1 MTTSDTS
8 APADAG
14 QPQVRPF
21 HVDRGKLEG
30 RVALVTGGTRGIG
43 AAISRSL
50 ANQGAAVAV
59 GYSSNDAAAQAF
71 AEDFRAKHMDD
82 GVKLT
87 VHKGNIGEGDDCRR
101 VVADV
106 IEQHGRL
113 DILICNAGITIDRL
127 VAKMTD
133 DDWNKVISV
142 NLSSAFYLSQAALS
156 HMVEHGTGRIVFV
169 SSLIGEIGA
178 LGQANYASSKSGLFG
193 LTRTLAR
200 EAEFQLAK
208 AGKFEDNPIG
218 ITVNCVTPGYVHT
231 EMAESI
237 PEKVMDRIKS
247 GIPVGRFAEPDE
259 IARVVH
265 FIAADA
271 SGYITG
277 QVWGINGGSH
287 M

>member
-1 MTTSDTS
+1 MTTSDATD
-8 APADAG
+8 APEQTAA
-14 QPQVRPF
+14 PF
-21 HVDRGKLEG
+21 HADRGKLAG
-30 RVALVTGGTRGIG
+30 RVAFVTGGTRGIG

-50 ANQGAAVAV
+50 AGQGAALAV
-59 GYSSNDAAAQAF
+59 GYSSNDEAAHSF
-71 AEDFRAKHMDD
+71 ADDFRAKHLDE
-82 GVKLT
+82 GGALT
-87 VHKGNIGEGDDCRR
+87 VHKGNIGEGEDCRR
-101 VVADV
+101 VVSEV

-113 DILICNAGITIDRL
+113 DILICNAGITRDKL
-127 VAKMTD
+127 VTKMTD

-142 NLSSAFYLSQAALS
+142 NLSGGFYLAQAALS
-156 HMVEHGTGRIVFV
+156 HMIERGTGRIVFV

-200 EAEFQLAK
+200 EAEFQLQK
-208 AGKFEDNPIG
+208 TGKFEDNPMG

-231 EMAESI
+231 EMSETI
-237 PEKVMDRIKS
+237 PEKVIDRIKS
-247 GIPVGRFAEPDE
+247 SIPVGRFAEPDE

>member
-1 MTTSDTS
+1 MTTSETTALPDEG
-8 APADAG
+8 AA
-14 QPQVRPF
+14 PF
-21 HVDRGKLEG
+21 HADRGKLAG
-30 RVALVTGGTRGIG
+30 RVAFVTGGTRGIG

-50 ANQGAAVAV
+50 AGQGAALAV
-59 GYSSNDAAAQAF
+59 GYSSNDEAAHAF
-71 AEDFRAKHMDD
+71 ADDFREKHLDE
-82 GVKLT
+82 GGALS

-101 VVADV
+101 VIQEV
-106 IEQHGRL
+106 IDQHGRL
-113 DILICNAGITIDRL
+113 DILICNAGITRDKL
-127 VAKMTD
+127 VTKMTD

-142 NLSSAFYLSQAALS
+142 NLSGGFYLAQAALT
-156 HMVEHGTGRIVFV
+156 HMIERGTGRIVFV

-200 EAEFQLAK
+200 EAEFQLQRS
-208 AGKFEDNPIG
+208 GKFEDNPMG

-231 EMAESI
+231 EMSESI

-247 GIPVGRFAEPDE
+247 SIPVGRFAEPDE